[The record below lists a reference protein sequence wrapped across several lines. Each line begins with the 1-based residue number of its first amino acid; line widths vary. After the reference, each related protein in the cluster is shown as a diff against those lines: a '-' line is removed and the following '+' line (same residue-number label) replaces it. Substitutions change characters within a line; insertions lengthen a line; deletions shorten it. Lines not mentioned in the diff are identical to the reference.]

1 MTSVASGATTDEF
14 PVCCSFIVSQLKTLS
29 FTALSN
35 LCFLQIYYLLSIS
48 VVLYPSCTVYS
59 WLIKPAS
66 PGWGPESC
74 VVWKR
79 LWFCGVPQA
88 WGPLL
93 CLHCGL
99 PFGPPPFSL
108 LSFQPSLPSAP
119 LPSAF
124 SYVHIAW
131 AYAASTGHHFSNG
144 HQGLSWPWLPGR
156 LCPLILTVFSVLV
169 SGADVW
175 TSGIITEGAL
185 PPLEMPYVHAVLD
198 NWSVTKCP
206 LCCVSPKSSLT
217 ECRRRVCFLW
227 GMWWVEV
234 FRRLL
239 GADYFCYGFS
249 GWRVFTTFWVNSLWD
264 LASVS

>member
-14 PVCCSFIVSQLKTLS
+14 PVCCSFIASQLKTLS

-124 SYVHIAW
+124 SPIGPRSLQPFPT
-131 AYAASTGHHFSNG
+131 STLPWRMLLP
-144 HQGLSWPWLPGR
+144 QGTIFLMGIRAFPDHGCQVDFAPLSLQY
-156 LCPLILTVFSVLV
+156 LVF
-169 SGADVW
+169 
-175 TSGIITEGAL
+175 
-185 PPLEMPYVHAVLD
+185 
-198 NWSVTKCP
+198 
-206 LCCVSPKSSLT
+206 
-217 ECRRRVCFLW
+217 
-227 GMWWVEV
+227 
-234 FRRLL
+234 
-239 GADYFCYGFS
+239 
-249 GWRVFTTFWVNSLWD
+249 
-264 LASVS
+264 

>member
-1 MTSVASGATTDEF
+1 MNSLCAV
-14 PVCCSFIVSQLKTLS
+14 VSLS
-29 FTALSN
+29 PSWKP
-35 LCFLQIYYLLSIS
+35 CLLLHLVIS
-48 VVLYPSCTVYS
+48 VFFRFIIYFLFQWFFIQAAQYTHDWLNQHPRGGAQRAVWFESAFGSVECRRPGDHCCACTVG
-59 WLIKPAS
+59 S
-66 PGWGPESC
+66 P
-74 VVWKR
+74 
-79 LWFCGVPQA
+79 LA
-88 WGPLL
+88 PL
-93 CLHCGL
+93 
-99 PFGPPPFSL
+99 PSAFSPFSL
-108 LSFQPSLPSAP
+108 LSHRPP

-124 SYVHIAW
+124 SYVHIAL

-144 HQGLSWPWLPGR
+144 HQDLSWPWLPGR